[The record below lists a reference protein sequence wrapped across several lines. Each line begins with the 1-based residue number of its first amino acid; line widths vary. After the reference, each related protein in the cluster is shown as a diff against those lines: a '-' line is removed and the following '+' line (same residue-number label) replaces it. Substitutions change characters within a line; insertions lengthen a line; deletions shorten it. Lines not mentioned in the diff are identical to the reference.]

1 MEGNGKM
8 NILICLESEKYE
20 HPPVL
25 MGSIIAQAAG
35 ATVDVLVVVPENGH
49 WENGESVAKQ
59 VKEYLEDTTGEVSLQ
74 QGDVHT
80 IYRNTLEEGDY
91 HLVVVHA
98 HRRVGLRQH
107 VDVEKTLLNQ
117 SHVSVLLAE
126 NPKPRI
132 NNILLSTS
140 CKEGDHTL
148 LRQGARLAKVLNA
161 KITLLHVAS
170 GSVPTMY
177 TGLEQ
182 FDETV
187 PRLLKTD
194 TPFAKHLR
202 RGVEI
207 LNNLNVPSEV
217 KIRHGVPVEEI
228 VREAQLE
235 NYDLVVV
242 GASGVKEDLK
252 SRLLGNLTKKIVDQ
266 VKLPVL
272 VVGDKLM
279 VED

>member
-1 MEGNGKM
+1 M

-25 MGSIIAQAAG
+25 MGNIIAQATGAG
-35 ATVDVLVVVPENGH
+35 VNVLVVVPENGH
-49 WENGESVAKQ
+49 WENGESVADQ
-59 VKEYLEDTTGEVSLQ
+59 VKEYLDDVAVKVSLQ
-74 QGDVHT
+74 QGDPEV
-80 IYRNTLEEGDY
+80 IYREALDQADY
-91 HLVVVHA
+91 DLVVVHA
-98 HRRVGLRQH
+98 HRRVGFRKH
-107 VDVEKTLLNQ
+107 VDVEKTLLDQ
-117 SHVSVLLAE
+117 SRISVLLAE

-132 NNILLSTS
+132 TNILLSTS
-140 CKEGDHTL
+140 CKEGDHSL
-148 LRQGARLAKVLNA
+148 LRQGASLAHVLGA

-170 GSVPTMY
+170 GSVPSMY
-177 TGLEQ
+177 AGLEL

-187 PRLLKTD
+187 SKMLQTD

-207 LNNLNVPSEV
+207 LNKMEVPSEV

-242 GASGVKEDLK
+242 GASGVDEHLK
-252 SRLLGNLTKKIVDQ
+252 NRLLGNLTTKIVDQ

-272 VVGDKLM
+272 VIGSKLFL
-279 VED
+279 ED